1 MSLGGSNTLPTWCFR
16 ATSDRFDAR
25 SGYYDWMSGK
35 LNAAPEHSDSERDNS
50 DVVSGNRDAG
60 AGISGLVESRTVTV
74 AGPTYGVELAK
85 GNHAGAKSGATASS
99 DGVCE

>member
-1 MSLGGSNTLPTWCFR
+1 
-16 ATSDRFDAR
+16 
-25 SGYYDWMSGK
+25 MSGK

-74 AGPTYGVELAK
+74 SGPTDEVELAR
-85 GNHAGAKSGATASS
+85 GDHAGAKSAATANS
-99 DGVCE
+99 DGVCD